1 MTKRQR
7 EMERQV
13 TEEDLRRIREAQVA
27 TAGAQPKMLVKI

>member
-13 TEEDLRRIREAQVA
+13 TEEYLRRMREAQIAV
-27 TAGAQPKMLVKI
+27 TGA